1 MHKKIALIVCVAL
14 GIPAAGHALTFDV
27 RGGYRAGS
35 HSYES
40 RYKVS
45 QGWQNGWWAS
55 MEMDNKNN
63 KNNHQGK
70 NGTDKTDASHSFG
83 DSTVDYN
90 EIEVNYSWPFAEKW
104 ALQPGGIY
112 HWSSKGTQ
120 LRPYF
125 RINYKATP
133 DLTFGLRYRYDY
145 NTYETVNSVGE
156 SHRDSV
162 NRWIYMLIINLMPNG
177 VPCIKARSIDMS
189 TMTINIIMINLR
201 RQKTP

>member
-133 DLTFGLRYRYDY
+133 DLTFGLRYGFV
-145 NTYETVNSVGE
+145 E
-156 SHRDSV
+156 
-162 NRWIYMLIINLMPNG
+162 
-177 VPCIKARSIDMS
+177 
-189 TMTINIIMINLR
+189 
-201 RQKTP
+201 

>member
-1 MHKKIALIVCVAL
+1 MHKKIGFIVCCAL
-14 GIPAAGHALTFDV
+14 GIPAVSHALTFDV

-70 NGTDKTDASHSFG
+70 NGTDKADGSHSFG

-104 ALQPGGIY
+104 TLQSGGIY

-120 LRPYF
+120 LRPY
-125 RINYKATP
+125 
-133 DLTFGLRYRYDY
+133 LR
-145 NTYETVNSVGE
+145 V
-156 SHRDSV
+156 
-162 NRWIYMLIINLMPNG
+162 
-177 VPCIKARSIDMS
+177 
-189 TMTINIIMINLR
+189 
-201 RQKTP
+201 

>member
-1 MHKKIALIVCVAL
+1 MRTKTAFIMCCVL

-40 RYKVS
+40 R
-45 QGWQNGWWAS
+45 
-55 MEMDNKNN
+55 
-63 KNNHQGK
+63 HQG
-70 NGTDKTDASHSFG
+70 NQVTDRADGSHSFG

-90 EIEVNYSWPFAEKW
+90 EIEANYSWPFADKW

-120 LRPYF
+120 LRPYL
-125 RINYKATP
+125 RVNYKATP

-145 NTYETVNSVGE
+145 NTYETVNSAGE

-162 NRWIYMLIINLMPNG
+162 NRLDL
-177 VPCIKARSIDMS
+177 
-189 TMTINIIMINLR
+189 
-201 RQKTP
+201 